1 MSIFTKTKQKIR
13 RRKLTKLGVETS
25 FCKNS
30 KLFGG
35 DHGWVLDE
43 SKISED
49 SVIYSVG
56 VGSNIDF
63 DIALIKRFNLV
74 VHAFDPTPRSIEWV
88 ENQSITKNFKFYPL
102 GLGGKD
108 GTMNFF
114 PPARE
119 SSTHFSPVKR
129 YDEGDG
135 DLITA
140 PVKSLTSIA
149 SDLGHNHIDLLK
161 MDIEGAE
168 YEVIDSLQTSKIT
181 VDQILVEFHH
191 MYKGIPIERTID
203 AIEKLK
209 EIGFELFNISQR
221 TYEFSFIRK
230 DLNL

>member
-1 MSIFTKTKQKIR
+1 MK
-13 RRKLTKLGVETS
+13 TS

-114 PPARE
+114 PRQE
-119 SSTHFSPVKR
+119 N
-129 YDEGDG
+129 
-135 DLITA
+135 LL
-140 PVKSLTSIA
+140 LTF
-149 SDLGHNHIDLLK
+149 LLLRDMMK
-161 MDIEGAE
+161 TIE
-168 YEVIDSLQTSKIT
+168 
-181 VDQILVEFHH
+181 
-191 MYKGIPIERTID
+191 M
-203 AIEKLK
+203 
-209 EIGFELFNISQR
+209 
-221 TYEFSFIRK
+221 
-230 DLNL
+230 